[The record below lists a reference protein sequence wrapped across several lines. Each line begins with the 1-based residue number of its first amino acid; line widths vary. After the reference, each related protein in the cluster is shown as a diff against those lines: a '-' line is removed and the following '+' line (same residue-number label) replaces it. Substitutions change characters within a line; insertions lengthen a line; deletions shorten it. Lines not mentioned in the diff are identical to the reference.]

1 MRFVTQPPIAATP
14 VIDDALVG
22 VPAEPLPPAGLAS
35 NASLGKE
42 IWSLARY
49 MAQTEVHTYAFSV
62 AANTIL
68 SLFPF
73 IVMMFTIARLV
84 FHSHAMESAIA
95 DMIRYFLP
103 TGPEFVTKNMEI
115 VAHARKGV
123 QLASVVMLLISSTGV
138 FLPLEVALN
147 RVWGVTKNRS
157 YIMNQLVSLGLAAG
171 IGTIAL
177 LSVALTAAQQ
187 SVLQV
192 LFFGHID
199 NVVFFFVSHWLLQIS
214 AAIASVLLFFL
225 IYWILPNRKLPI
237 RAVLPTAIVIG
248 LAWELAKM
256 LYIAAL
262 PWMDLHSVY
271 GPFSVSVSLMLWA
284 FITGL
289 LLLAGAHYSASRHA
303 LRLAYLADL
312 ERSKAQKSNRVTR

>member
-1 MRFVTQPPIAATP
+1 MMPSVSIPRTVAMPEE
-14 VIDDALVG
+14 DDALVG
-22 VPAEPLPPAGLAS
+22 LPAEPKPPARLAGTAGL
-35 NASLGKE
+35 GEE
-42 IWSLARY
+42 IWSLGRY

-103 TGPEFVTKNMEI
+103 TGQEFVAKNMEI
-115 VAHARKGV
+115 VAHARSGV

-157 YIMNQLVSLGLAAG
+157 YLMNQLISLGLAAA

-177 LSVALTAAQQ
+177 LSVAVTAAQR
-187 SVLQV
+187 SVLQF
-192 LFFGHID
+192 LFFGHIN
-199 NVVFFFVSHWLLQIS
+199 NVAFVFVSHWLLQIS
-214 AAIASVLLFFL
+214 AAFASVVLFFL
-225 IYWILPNRKLPI
+225 IYWILPNRKLPV
-237 RAVLPTAIVIG
+237 RAVLPTAIVVG
-248 LAWELAKM
+248 LSWELAKM
-256 LYIAAL
+256 LYIGAL

-303 LRLAYLADL
+303 LRLAYLADQERAKL
-312 ERSKAQKSNRVTR
+312 EKAAS

>member
-1 MRFVTQPPIAATP
+1 MPQILAMPKEDPLAGAPAAPRPP
-14 VIDDALVG
+14 
-22 VPAEPLPPAGLAS
+22 EPLPV
-35 NASLGKE
+35 NASLMKE
-42 IWSLARY
+42 AVSLARY

-62 AANTIL
+62 AANAIL

-73 IVMMFTIARLV
+73 IVMMFTIAREV
-84 FHSHAMESAIA
+84 FHSAAMESAIG

-103 TGPEFVTKNMEI
+103 AGQQFVTKNMEI
-115 VAHARKGV
+115 VAHARSGV
-123 QLASVVMLLISSTGV
+123 QVASVVMLLVSSTGV

-157 YIMNQLVSLGLAAG
+157 YVMNQLISLGLAAG
-171 IGTIAL
+171 IGMLAL
-177 LSVALTAAQQ
+177 ASVAVTAAQQ
-187 SVLQV
+187 SVLRI
-192 LFFGHID
+192 LFLGHTD
-199 NVVFFFVSHWLLQIS
+199 NMVFSFIAHWLLQIS
-214 AAIASVLLFFL
+214 AAVVSVLLFFL

-248 LAWELAKM
+248 LSWEVAKM

-262 PWMDLHSVY
+262 PWMDLRSVY
-271 GPFSVSVSLMLWA
+271 GPFSIAVSLMLWA

-312 ERSKAQKSNRVTR
+312 ERAKEEDAD

>member
-1 MRFVTQPPIAATP
+1 MPSVSIPRIEATLEE
-14 VIDDALVG
+14 DDALAG
-22 VPAEPLPPAGLAS
+22 VPSEPRSPARLAA

-42 IWSLARY
+42 IWSLIRY

-62 AANTIL
+62 AANAIL

-103 TGPEFVTKNMEI
+103 TGQEFVTKNMEI
-115 VAHARKGV
+115 VAHARTGV
-123 QLASVVMLLISSTGV
+123 RFASVVMLLISSTGV

-147 RVWGVTKNRS
+147 RVWGVTRNRS
-157 YIMNQLVSLGLAAG
+157 YFMNQVVALGLAAG
-171 IGTIAL
+171 IGTLAL

-187 SVLQV
+187 TILQSV
-192 LFFGHID
+192 FFGHTN
-199 NVVFFFVSHWLLQIS
+199 NVVFVFISHWLLQIS
-214 AAIASVLLFFL
+214 AAIASIMLFFL
-225 IYWILPNRKLPI
+225 IYWILPNRKLPV

-248 LAWELAKM
+248 LSWELAKM
-256 LYIAAL
+256 LYVASL

-284 FITGL
+284 FVTGL
-289 LLLAGAHYSASRHA
+289 LLLAGAHYSATRHA

-312 ERSKAQKSNRVTR
+312 ERAREQKTKS